1 MEQLSRLATGGAG
14 MTMAAH
20 IHPPLAGV
28 YIALNTV
35 EDVLREDF
43 DQRIAITD
51 NLSIHL
57 EQVMRNHKK
66 LLVLLGLG
74 GTSGSTMAP
83 LIAKLAPS
91 LGVACTFALTL
102 PFAFEKQRR
111 KEALQQLKNL
121 ELTPCTLL
129 LSDNEAAYRALGRS
143 SISMEDFFA
152 RQAQQMAKNIQ
163 GAL

>member
-1 MEQLSRLATGGAG
+1 MEKLLILAVGGAG

-20 IHPPLAGV
+20 IQPKLTGV
-28 YIALNTV
+28 YIALNTA
-35 EDVLREDF
+35 EDVLRGDF

-129 LSDNEAAYRALGRS
+129 LSDNEAAYRALGHS

-152 RQAQQMAKNIQ
+152 RQAQRMAKSIQ